1 MGNLRH
7 TVCICRDANLWKSQI
22 WRLSLLHYPPS
33 PRISMTNHPPP
44 LTPTLLISTIRSSP
58 YLSYGNGLGH
68 YMKSHRRYRPS
79 QFAVMIIFV
88 SDEIHT
94 KMPQKRNH
102 ESKKIQI
109 LEENGVNS
117 TLKHRKAHNLILSG
131 RFDPYGRPGDWCH
144 IQES

>member
-1 MGNLRH
+1 MKTYSLYLQRCQPLEISNLE
-7 TVCICRDANLWKSQI
+7 TFSFALPPFPLNINDQP
-22 WRLSLLHYPPS
+22 PPS
-33 PRISMTNHPPP
+33 PDPD
-44 LTPTLLISTIRSSP
+44 LLISTIRSSP

>member
-1 MGNLRH
+1 M
-7 TVCICRDANLWKSQI
+7 KSQ
-22 WRLSLLHYPPS
+22 
-33 PRISMTNHPPP
+33 M
-44 LTPTLLISTIRSSP
+44 
-58 YLSYGNGLGH
+58 
-68 YMKSHRRYRPS
+68 RYRPS

-131 RFDPYGRPGDWCH
+131 RFCDPNGRPGDWCH